1 MQHDIGKY
9 LRVPLAEH
17 RARFSRID
25 TIIRSF
31 FFLFRRDGLLVFFFP
46 RPLYETMGTEL
57 DYDNELTKIWW
68 ESDSLPQSLNLIQG
82 VESG

>member
-9 LRVPLAEH
+9 LRAPLAEH

-25 TIIRSF
+25 TIIRSS

-46 RPLYETMGTEL
+46 SAALRDDG
-57 DYDNELTKIWW
+57 D
-68 ESDSLPQSLNLIQG
+68 G
-82 VESG
+82 VGVR

>member
-9 LRVPLAEH
+9 LRAPLAEH

-25 TIIRSF
+25 TIIRSS

-46 RPLYETMGTEL
+46 STETMGTEL
-57 DYDNELTKIWW
+57 DYDNELTKISW

>member
-9 LRVPLAEH
+9 LRAPLAEH

-25 TIIRSF
+25 TIIRSS

-46 RPLYETMGTEL
+46 SAALR
-57 DYDNELTKIWW
+57 D
-68 ESDSLPQSLNLIQG
+68 G
-82 VESG
+82 VGLR